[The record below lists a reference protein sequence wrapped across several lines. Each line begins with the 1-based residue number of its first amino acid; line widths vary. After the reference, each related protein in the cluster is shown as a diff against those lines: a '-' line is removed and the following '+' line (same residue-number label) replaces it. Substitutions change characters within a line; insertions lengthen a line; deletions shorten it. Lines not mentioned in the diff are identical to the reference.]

1 MITMSRRHALG
12 GVAAGL
18 LGMPGVSEALSL
30 SAYLGEWLQVGTD
43 VIVVGSGAAG
53 LSAAVE
59 AASAGARVT
68 VLEKAPEIGGNT
80 LISGGYFAAL
90 DPVRQKRQH
99 IFDSTE
105 FFYRQTFEFGGR
117 RAKPEL
123 VRRLVE
129 NSTESLQWLE
139 GLGMRFKPKV
149 IELYGGHWARCHC
162 PVLPL
167 GQGYIRALS
176 AAALRCGVKICTGSP
191 VVDLVFRDGRAA
203 GVTVLEGGRMRTLRA
218 RKAVVLASGGFAAN
232 ARLIERYA
240 PQLRGLTTDNI
251 PSSTGEVML
260 VAHRHGAALRDMQ
273 YIQCLPGCPPGKTHR
288 VRFHSVVSRFIFVNT
303 EGRRFIREDGPRDV
317 LRDTVLSQPHRLAFS
332 VLDDAGF
339 RDYGILVQKEA
350 VEALEAGEAWKAGSV
365 RELAGKMGVPAAAL
379 IETIAQYNR
388 GVRSRCDRWGKSPR
402 ELRYTLSH
410 PPFWACYAGMTIH
423 YTEGGLDIDEMARC
437 LDAKGRPIPGL
448 FAAGA
453 VTGGV
458 HGSNRLGANGL
469 TGAVVFGRTA
479 GKMAVRL
486 NV

>member
-1 MITMSRRHALG
+1 MMMNRRQALG
-12 GVAAGL
+12 AATSGL
-18 LGMPGVSEALSL
+18 LALPGVSEAFSL
-30 SAYLGEWLQVGTD
+30 GASLRDWLRGGAD

-90 DPVRQKRQH
+90 DPVRQRRQG
-99 IFDSTE
+99 ISDSPD
-105 FFYRQTFEFGGR
+105 FFYRQTFEYGGR
-117 RAKPEL
+117 KAKPAL

-129 NSTESLQWLE
+129 NSTESLRWLE
-139 GLGMRFKPKV
+139 GLGMRFKPEV

-176 AAALRCGVKICTGSP
+176 AEAVRLGVKIATSAP

-203 GVTVLEGGRMRTLRA
+203 GVVVQDGARTRTLQA
-218 RKAVVLASGGFAAN
+218 RKAVVLAAGSFAAN
-232 ARLIERYA
+232 ARLIGQYA
-240 PQLRGLTTDNI
+240 PRLQGLTTDNV

-260 VAHRHGAALRDMQ
+260 AAHRHGAALRDMQ

-317 LRDTVLSQPHRLAFS
+317 LRDTVLAQPHQLAYS

-339 RDYGILVQKEA
+339 RDYGILIQKEA

-365 RELAGKMGVPAAAL
+365 RELAQKMGVPAPAL
-379 IETIAQYNR
+379 AQTIAQYNR
-388 GVRSRCDRWGKSPR
+388 AVRTRRDPLGKSPR

-423 YTEGGLDIDEMARC
+423 YTEGGLDIDERARC
-437 LDAKGRPIPGL
+437 LDAAGKPIPGL
-448 FAAGA
+448 YAAGTI
-453 VTGGV
+453 TGGV

-469 TGAVVFGRTA
+469 TDAVVFGRIA
-479 GKMAVRL
+479 GKGAAL
-486 NV
+486 LSL